1 MGVNKDKYQP
11 LNKNQQIYPTMELP
25 EEDQKMVLGLL
36 ELENIFDIYHGEG
49 GLDANS
55 FFKSK
60 EISRALQKDSKI
72 PLLKEKSLF
81 LKYYEDNLHERL
93 VEDEKR

>member
-1 MGVNKDKYQP
+1 
-11 LNKNQQIYPTMELP
+11 MELP
-25 EEDQKMVLGLL
+25 EDEQRIALGLL

-49 GLDANS
+49 GPDANS

-60 EISRALQKDSKI
+60 HINRSQTKESKI

-81 LKYYEDNLHERL
+81 NKYYEDNLHERL
-93 VEDEKR
+93 IEDEKRLYAKLT